1 LRDDSV
7 IVDVIHFFD
16 DTMWTDFLGGSEK
29 AIFEA
34 MTQMNDF
41 RFIKMG
47 SWISLTQHYTTKLHE
62 QFVEKLL
69 AWFQ

>member
-1 LRDDSV
+1 
-7 IVDVIHFFD
+7 
-16 DTMWTDFLGGSEK
+16 MWTDFLGGSEK